1 MEHYKCQCG
10 IKLNTAEEYLKH
22 LRKEIMN
29 ARMEE
34 EPTIQTYYNE
44 IGQ

>member
-10 IKLNTAEEYLKH
+10 IKFYTAEAYLEH
-22 LRKEIMN
+22 LRMEIIN
-29 ARMEE
+29 ANLEE
-34 EPTIQTYYNE
+34 EPEIQTYYNK